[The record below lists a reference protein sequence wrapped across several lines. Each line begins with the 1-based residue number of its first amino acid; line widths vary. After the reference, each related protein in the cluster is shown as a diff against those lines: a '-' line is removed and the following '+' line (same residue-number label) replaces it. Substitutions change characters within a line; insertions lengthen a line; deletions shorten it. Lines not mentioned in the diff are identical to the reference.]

1 MFVVY
6 RKQWRESYEVIGYVE
21 TLEEFVEYCESI
33 GLERFMDTNSYGKYV
48 GNGYYSNM
56 HYAEK
61 IEKLI
66 ISKK

>member
-6 RKQWRESYEVIGYVE
+6 RKQYQESCEKVGYVE
-21 TLEEFVEYCESI
+21 TFEEFVEYCKAI
-33 GLERFMDTNSYGKYV
+33 GLERFMDTNSYGKHV
-48 GNGYYSNM
+48 GNGYYSNI

-66 ISKK
+66 IKG